1 MSCFRF
7 GRWRIGMWS
16 VWSLLAIIC
25 LAYGG
30 FAISAGFSL
39 TETEKIRALPIAFQF
54 HALAGGVVL
63 IVGIF
68 QFNPS
73 IKTRWV
79 WLHRWGGQIY
89 VASALVAS
97 IAALINAAFFDVNW
111 TARLSFTLLGI
122 TWFLATANAYRLI
135 RKRKLALHREWML
148 RSFSLSL
155 FFVTFSIWVPA
166 LAVSGLEQNAAYV
179 IAVTLSW
186 VFNLLGAET
195 WIRLTRKRFRLKP
208 LQNLVPQTLGKTP
221 NELERF

>member
-25 LAYGG
+25 LAYGA

-39 TETEKIRALPIAFQF
+39 TETEKVRALPIAFQL

-79 WLHRWGGQIY
+79 WMHRWGGQIY
-89 VASALVAS
+89 VVSALVAS
-97 IAALINAAFFDVNW
+97 IAAVINAAFFNVNW
-111 TARLSFTLLGI
+111 TARLSFSLLGI

-135 RKRKLALHREWML
+135 RKRKFAQHREWML

-155 FFVTFSIWVPA
+155 FFVSFSIWVPA
-166 LAVSGLEQNAAYV
+166 MVVRGLGQDAAYV

-186 VFNLLGAET
+186 VFNLLGAEA
-195 WIRLTRKRFRLKP
+195 WIRLTRKRTR
-208 LQNLVPQTLGKTP
+208 VPTISKMPT
-221 NELERF
+221 